1 MINNIRYNNTDI
13 MWNYAHAGIG
23 LQKVTPSCR
32 SQLMYARMQLKP
44 SGYLYHKVKE
54 FESSSQYLLI
64 LCTSVMLLRDL
75 T

>member
-1 MINNIRYNNTDI
+1 
-13 MWNYAHAGIG
+13 MWSYARAGIG

-32 SQLMYARMQLKP
+32 SQIMYARTQLKP
-44 SGYLYHKVKE
+44 SRGLYHELKE

-64 LCTSVMLLRDL
+64 LCTSVRLLRDL